1 MLSIFTHVM
10 KPVRDTNSEPGLT
23 QIRKYIALDPIDRSP
38 FGHLMKFT
46 QRSFPLHK
54 LGLSTAGALPLLFR
68 VKHCLETGYVLF
80 LSWG

>member
-23 QIRKYIALDPIDRSP
+23 QNRKYIALDPIDRSP

-46 QRSFPLHK
+46 QRSFPLYC
-54 LGLSTAGALPLLFR
+54 LGLNTVWKLVTF
-68 VKHCLETGYVLF
+68 F
-80 LSWG
+80 FWGGVDAMCT